1 MSKSSWLKIKGDPI
15 PGIESQIDGIVASK
29 ISSGAFSQRD
39 VDYLAKLS
47 RPVLNEKI
55 LVTGERLE
63 KLRAMCQSWDIDFRP
78 VQITSHRKFIGKF
91 IVGFKRA
98 IQPVIKALLR
108 DTIAQ
113 QRNFNASVISA
124 VTDLANEVEK
134 IKTSMRS

>member
-15 PGIESQIDGIVASK
+15 PSLESRIEGTVAAKVSR
-29 ISSGAFSQRD
+29 GDFTQRD
-39 VDYLAKLS
+39 VDYISKLS
-47 RPVLNEKI
+47 RPVLNERI
-55 LVTGERLE
+55 LVAGERLE

-78 VQITSHRKFIGKF
+78 VQITSHRRVIGKL
-91 IVGFKRA
+91 IVTVKKA
-98 IQPVIKALLR
+98 VQPVIRALLK

-134 IKTSMRS
+134 LKASLRP